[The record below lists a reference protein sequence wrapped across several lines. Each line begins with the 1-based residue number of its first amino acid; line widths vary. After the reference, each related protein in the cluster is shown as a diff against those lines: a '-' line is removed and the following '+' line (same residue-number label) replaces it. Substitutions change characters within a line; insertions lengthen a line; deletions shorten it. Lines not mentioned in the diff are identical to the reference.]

1 MDAAFTIAAFVQRA
15 SMVDVHFRWGGAA
28 WGFEEPD
35 RSWIDSP
42 DWPDLSLGLR
52 ARHGH
57 DPAGHA
63 QADHV
68 VEDDDERALMEVKGW
83 PSRFV
88 IRADGAYAGRLRPRW
103 LSFRPPRRWLM
114 DAHGR
119 RFGLEWGQSPGWV
132 PLARSDGER
141 PLAVFGRLTTVPHTV
156 LRLEYAPQ
164 TRDLGERLVVLGA
177 VLGRSV
183 TCRTMF

>member
-1 MDAAFTIAAFVQRA
+1 METWHTMAAFVERA
-15 SMVDVHFRWGGAA
+15 STVDVHFRWGAAA

-35 RSWIDSP
+35 RAWIDSP
-42 DWPDLSLGLR
+42 QWPEVSLRFRSRQGY
-52 ARHGH
+52 

-63 QADHV
+63 RADHV
-68 VEDDDERALMEVKGW
+68 VEDDDKRALMVIEGW

-103 LSFRPPRRWLM
+103 LSFRPPKRWLL
-114 DAHGR
+114 DAKGR
-119 RFGLEWGQSPGWV
+119 RFGLEWGQSPGWI
-132 PLARSDGER
+132 PLARADGKR
-141 PLAVFGRLTTVPHTV
+141 PLAVFGRLDTVPHTV
-156 LRLEYAPQ
+156 LRLEYAPL
-164 TRDLGERLVVLGA
+164 TRDVGERLVVLGA